1 MKLTN
6 KEMRE
11 ILSQRAMDI
20 SMTLKYRP
28 GSLLSTGETDGE
40 LYKKIEQ
47 LYKDSKKVLSDAD

>member
-20 SMTLKYRP
+20 SMALKYNFI
-28 GSLLSTGETDGE
+28 SILGEGLTDE
-40 LYKKIEQ
+40 EIYKKIEQ
-47 LYKDSKKVLSDAD
+47 LCEDSKKALLNAD

>member
-20 SMTLKYRP
+20 SMALKYGP
-28 GSLLSTGETDGE
+28 GSLLSAGETNGE

-47 LYKDSKKVLSDAD
+47 LCEDSKKVLLNAD